1 MNLLVLVLSSQLLY
15 YLLITQ
21 TGVVGAFDSHIHDLY
36 PLPIGGIVG
45 AMLCAYWKHHGIKV
59 ELYFLFVA
67 QVMVSWFY
75 PNYSLG
81 MIFVLG
87 FVVGYTTPLLLF
99 AFREQGVAKLSIGLA
114 IAYAIGTAL
123 YTYPY
128 GSRGSIAV
136 ILPFVSIITLY
147 FSTLGDMRARKEPPL
162 RWSMI
167 AMMMLW
173 IFADSAL
180 FETLSRSGAMDIWSQ
195 HTLLIIVAHLLGVH
209 LAYLYGKPLMRSG
222 WTIFGLF
229 VGSYAAYYTH
239 QPLLLAIVYPIAIS
253 YYNVLV
259 FRELIQMKSV
269 RAIAIAMIGVGWI
282 AASAANFIALEHYLW
297 LSGIVGAMFLVGYP
311 YYLRRV
317 SV

>member
-1 MNLLVLVLSSQLLY
+1 MNMLVLVLSSQLLY
-15 YLLITQ
+15 YLLIAQ
-21 TGVVGAFDSHIHDLY
+21 TGVVGAFDSHMHDLY

-87 FVVGYTTPLLLF
+87 FLVGYTTPLLLF
-99 AFREQGVAKLSIGLA
+99 TFRTQEYVLLSVGLA
-114 IAYAIGTAL
+114 IAYAVGTAF

-128 GSRGSIAV
+128 ESRGGIAV
-136 ILPFVSIITLY
+136 VLPLVSIVALY
-147 FSTLGDMRARKEPPL
+147 FSTLGDMRTRNDFLLNKH
-162 RWSMI
+162 MI
-167 AMMMLW
+167 AMMMIW

-180 FETLSRSGAMDIWSQ
+180 FETLSRSGVMDIWSQ
-195 HTLLIIVAHLLGVH
+195 HTLLIIASHLLGVR

-229 VGSYAAYYTH
+229 VGSYVAYYTY

-259 FRELIQMKSV
+259 FRELTQMKSV
-269 RAIAIAMIGVGWI
+269 RAVAIAMIGVGWI

-297 LSGIVGAMFLVGYP
+297 VLGIIGVMFMVSYI

-317 SV
+317 RV